1 MIFNMQK
8 IVKKNERLEKSK
20 PRIGGAAFKGTK
32 RRQVKQYGA
41 DTDIDTVK
49 EIMGDQFHY

>member
-1 MIFNMQK
+1 MQK
-8 IVKKNERLEKSK
+8 IVKKNERLEESK